1 MAYVCCND
9 YFLLI
14 GLCKTIEEWNYKAI
28 FRLTELIGWKYEKK
42 IEKAFTLLLI
52 VKLWVYVSF
61 ILLYNYFSIQNYNL
75 AENYHFFV
83 YLGWIVL

>member
-1 MAYVCCND
+1 MAYICCND

-28 FRLTELIGWKYEKK
+28 FRLTELIGKKWK
-42 IEKAFTLLLI
+42 KAFTLLLI